1 MVCEAG
7 QPARMPSVDH
17 ESEAALA
24 AGARQANQAFYRALT
39 GLDLE
44 GMAAVWLHDPRVVCI
59 HPGRPA
65 LLGWDAVRESWE
77 RIFAATRW
85 MHVEPTNV
93 GVGILGDVA
102 VVTCWENVTA
112 QAEEGVGI
120 ASVQATNV
128 FRSVDRS
135 WRLVVHHASHVPL
148 DATPS
153 FAGEPQ

>member
-1 MVCEAG
+1 MAG
-7 QPARMPSVDH
+7 VSDETGTAPA
-17 ESEAALA
+17 E
-24 AGARQANQAFYRALT
+24 GARQANQAFYSALT
-39 GLDLE
+39 SLDLE
-44 GMAAVWLHDPRVVCI
+44 GMTAVWLHDPRVVCI

-77 RIFAATRW
+77 RIFAATGW

-102 VVTCWENVTA
+102 IVTCWENVTA

-128 FRSVDRS
+128 FQSVDGG

-148 DATPS
+148 DATAS

>member
-1 MVCEAG
+1 VSDE
-7 QPARMPSVDH
+7 V
-17 ESEAALA
+17 EAATA
-24 AGARQANQAFYRALT
+24 EGARQANQAFYSALT
-39 GLDLE
+39 GLDVE
-44 GMAAVWLHDPRVVCI
+44 EMAAVWLHDPRVVCI

-77 RIFAATRW
+77 RIFAATGW

-102 VVTCWENVTA
+102 IVTCWENVTA
-112 QAEEGVGI
+112 QAGEGVGI

-128 FRSVDRS
+128 FRSVDGI
-135 WRLVVHHASHVPL
+135 WKLVVHHASHVPL
-148 DATPS
+148 DAMPT

>member
-1 MVCEAG
+1 
-7 QPARMPSVDH
+7 
-17 ESEAALA
+17 
-24 AGARQANQAFYRALT
+24 
-39 GLDLE
+39 
-44 GMAAVWLHDPRVVCI
+44 VWLHDPRVVCI

-93 GVGILGDVA
+93 GVGVLGDVA
-102 VVTCWENVTA
+102 IVTCWENVTA
-112 QAEEGVGI
+112 QADEGVGI

-128 FRSVDRS
+128 FRRVDGS

-148 DATPS
+148 DTMPPFGGA
-153 FAGEPQ
+153 PQ